1 MCPKLRNVIYGRFL
15 TRRENTIFVI
25 LQNGKLKPQRHK
37 EAFFSV
43 LCIPS
48 CFPVV
53 PKLQADEDDT
63 AGRYF
68 QKHYSHLFNSKL
80 LLLLLLL
87 ERLLEYSDDPF
98 TR

>member
-80 LLLLLLL
+80 LLLLLL
-87 ERLLEYSDDPF
+87 ERLLEFLDDP
-98 TR
+98 